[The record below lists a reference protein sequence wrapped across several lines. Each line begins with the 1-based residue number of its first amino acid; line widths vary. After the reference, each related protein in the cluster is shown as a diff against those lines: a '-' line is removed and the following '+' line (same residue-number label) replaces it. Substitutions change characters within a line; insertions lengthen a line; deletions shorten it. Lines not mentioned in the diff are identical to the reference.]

1 MSTGLSVRALRE
13 FRALG
18 ESSGVKTDQ
27 GKYQIG
33 EVAEAV
39 GLSLR
44 TIRYYGEEG
53 LVVPS
58 RTTGGFRL
66 YTDGDIERFRV
77 IMQMKPLDFTLDE
90 MREVLSIRDR
100 LDAGVSDDERRQ
112 LLERLA
118 MYAAAGEQR
127 CERLREQLGIAEAF
141 NGDLRREVARRNR

>member
-1 MSTGLSVRALRE
+1 MGP
-13 FRALG
+13 
-18 ESSGVKTDQ
+18 KTDQ

-58 RTTGGFRL
+58 RTAGGFRL
-66 YTDGDIERFRV
+66 YTDADIERFRL
-77 IMQMKPLDFTLDE
+77 IMQMKPLDFSLDE
-90 MREVLSIRDR
+90 MRELLTIRER
-100 LDAGVSDDERRQ
+100 MDAGVGDEERRQ

-141 NGDLRREVARRNR
+141 TGDLRRDVTRRQP

>member
-1 MSTGLSVRALRE
+1 MGP
-13 FRALG
+13 
-18 ESSGVKTDQ
+18 KTDQ

-58 RTTGGFRL
+58 RTAGGFRL
-66 YTDGDIERFRV
+66 YTDADIERFRL
-77 IMQMKPLDFTLDE
+77 IMQMKPLDFSLDE
-90 MREVLSIRDR
+90 MRELLTIRER
-100 LDAGVSDDERRQ
+100 MDAGVGDEERRQ

-118 MYAAAGEQR
+118 MYGAAGEQR

-141 NGDLRREVARRNR
+141 TGDLRRDVTRRQP

>member
-1 MSTGLSVRALRE
+1 MGP
-13 FRALG
+13 
-18 ESSGVKTDQ
+18 KTDQ

-44 TIRYYGEEG
+44 TIRYYGEEE

-58 RTTGGFRL
+58 LTAGGFRL
-66 YTDGDIERFRV
+66 YTDADIERFRL
-77 IMQMKPLDFTLDE
+77 IMQMKPLDFSLDE
-90 MREVLSIRDR
+90 MRELLSIRER
-100 LDAGVSDDERRQ
+100 MDAGVGDEERRQ

-141 NGDLRREVARRNR
+141 TGDLRRDVTRRQP

>member
-1 MSTGLSVRALRE
+1 MA
-13 FRALG
+13 
-18 ESSGVKTDQ
+18 ESSGVETGQ
-27 GKYQIG
+27 GRYQIG

-66 YTDGDIERFRV
+66 YTDDDIERFRV
-77 IMQMKPLDFTLDE
+77 IMQMKPLDFTLDQ
-90 MREVLSIRDR
+90 MREVLDIRGR
-100 LDAGVSDDERRQ
+100 LDAGISDDERRQ

-127 CERLREQLGIAEAF
+127 CERLRERLGIAESFTA
-141 NGDLRREVARRNR
+141 GLRREVTRRQG

>member
-1 MSTGLSVRALRE
+1 MGP
-13 FRALG
+13 
-18 ESSGVKTDQ
+18 KTDQ

-58 RTTGGFRL
+58 RTAGGFRL
-66 YTDGDIERFRV
+66 YTDADIERFRL
-77 IMQMKPLDFTLDE
+77 IMQMKPLDFSLDE
-90 MREVLSIRDR
+90 MRELLTIRER
-100 LDAGVSDDERRQ
+100 MDAEVGDEERRQ

-141 NGDLRREVARRNR
+141 TGDLRRDVTRRQP

>member
-1 MSTGLSVRALRE
+1 VSEPAATETARA
-13 FRALG
+13 
-18 ESSGVKTDQ
+18 
-27 GKYQIG
+27 KYQIG

-66 YTDGDIERFRV
+66 YTDGDIERFRL
-77 IMQMKPLDFTLDE
+77 IMEMKPLDFTLDE
-90 MREVLSIRDR
+90 MREVLTIRDR
-100 LDAGVSDDERRQ
+100 LDVATGEDERRQ

-118 MYAAAGEQR
+118 MFAAAGEQR

-141 NGDLRREVARRNR
+141 TDDLRREVTRQQR